1 MGQLDGES
9 APEWCESQLTVQD
22 HLKREHCHSGNSDE
36 KNNGLDNEI
45 TLRPNKISHVEKQE
59 IPLE

>member
-9 APEWCESQLTVQD
+9 PPEWCESQLTVQD
-22 HLKREHCHSGNSDE
+22 HLKRYHCHSGNSDK

-45 TLRPNKISHVEKQE
+45 TLRLTKLVTWMRRKF
-59 IPLE
+59 L